1 MSSRPSPSKSNSA
14 TPPPMLSTM
23 YFLSG
28 EEKLLKLMPAAFVTS
43 TKATGWRL
51 EVVLICCDASAI
63 DGTQRHA
70 ASAHNSLRLR
80 LTSLSAK
87 ANGRNEQTLRFW
99 VLDSYLIST
108 SITFIG
114 VLPMLTAS

>member
-1 MSSRPSPSKSNSA
+1 
-14 TPPPMLSTM
+14 MLSTM

-51 EVVLICCDASAI
+51 EVVLICCDASGI
-63 DGTQRHA
+63 DGTQRHV
-70 ASAHNSLRLR
+70 ASAHNSWCLR
-80 LTSLSAK
+80 LTNLSAK

>member
-43 TKATGWRL
+43 TKVTGWWL
-51 EVVLICCDASAI
+51 EVVLFCGDASSI
-63 DGTQRHA
+63 DETQKHA
-70 ASAHNSLRLR
+70 VSAHSFWRLR
-80 LTSLSAK
+80 LTSLSAE
-87 ANGRNEQTLRFW
+87 ASGWYQQTLKF
-99 VLDSYLIST
+99 
-108 SITFIG
+108 G
-114 VLPMLTAS
+114 